1 MPIQRRNLLKA
12 LPVALATASA
22 ASAATNV
29 LAAASAAAPAPS
41 AQNPILACFNENP
54 LGLSAKAREAVAES
68 AARCNRYPF
77 AAVEQLRAACAA
89 FIGGKPE
96 QITLSQG
103 SAEAIRASIE
113 AYKTENVQ
121 LVIPEL
127 TYGDGEMCAVRN
139 GIPVTKVKMGP
150 DWSIDIEGMK
160 AAVANHKGPSI
171 VYFVNPNN
179 PTSTIVDSKVL
190 NDWIRSKPANTM
202 FLVDEA
208 YAEFVEDKAF
218 VSTATLV
225 QEGLENVIVLKT
237 FSKLFAMAGLR
248 LGFAHAAKPVAE
260 KVRNH
265 IAYDIFQNVP
275 AIAAGLA
282 ELNDEAFLA
291 ESRRVNA
298 ASKKIIVEALA
309 GLGMRTLPSQTNF
322 VFAELPKGVTLEA
335 FAGALKEKFVMVG
348 RPFPPATNW
357 VRISMVSEA
366 DSAYMAEQMK
376 ALRAAKKI

>member
-208 YAEFVEDKAF
+208 YAEWWFSKI
-218 VSTATLV
+218 STAPTSAGEIPLV
-225 QEGLENVIVLKT
+225 
-237 FSKLFAMAGLR
+237 
-248 LGFAHAAKPVAE
+248 AKPYFPSN
-260 KVRNH
+260 K
-265 IAYDIFQNVP
+265 
-275 AIAAGLA
+275 
-282 ELNDEAFLA
+282 
-291 ESRRVNA
+291 SR
-298 ASKKIIVEALA
+298 
-309 GLGMRTLPSQTNF
+309 PS
-322 VFAELPKGVTLEA
+322 
-335 FAGALKEKFVMVG
+335 
-348 RPFPPATNW
+348 
-357 VRISMVSEA
+357 I
-366 DSAYMAEQMK
+366 
-376 ALRAAKKI
+376 